1 MTIAD
6 LMAVAVVMALGG
18 APSDGDLASGQVHGA
33 PMASPSVTKVERIAQ
48 AAPAPQAAP
57 VRDGGTVAAPGG
69 SPQAPAPK
77 PGPSEPP
84 AAAMTAEVK
93 ALVERVQGFYE
104 KTQDFT
110 AKFQQDYTYKT
121 FKRKQTSSGTVA
133 FKKPGLMRWEY
144 LQPSARTFVI
154 SNDKVYAYDP
164 QALTLTKGNFDS
176 SQLSASV
183 TFLWGKG
190 KLADEFNIAKV
201 ACKDCKGVLLEL
213 TPKKPDPRFRMVK
226 LEVDPATA
234 QVRRSIVID
243 PDGSENAITFSELKT
258 NTGLKDDAFKLTPA
272 ANTQVIDMTRGGK

>member
-6 LMAVAVVMALGG
+6 VMAVAVVMALGG

-33 PMASPSVTKVERIAQ
+33 PMATPSVTRVERIAQ
-48 AAPAPQAAP
+48 AAPTPQPSP
-57 VRDGGTVAAPGG
+57 VRDGGTAAASGG
-69 SPQAPAPK
+69 SQQTPAPAAA
-77 PGPSEPP
+77 PSEPP
-84 AAAMTAEVK
+84 AAGMTPEVK

-110 AKFQQDYTYKT
+110 AKFQQDYSYKT
-121 FKRKQTSSGTVA
+121 FKRKQTSTGTVA

-164 QALTLTKGNFDS
+164 QAMTLTKGNFDS

-190 KLADEFNIAKV
+190 KLADEFNIEKV
-201 ACKDCKGVLLEL
+201 ACKGCKGVLLQL

-226 LEVDPATA
+226 LEVDPNTA

-258 NTGLKDDAFKLTPA
+258 NTGIKDDAFKLTPA
-272 ANTQVIDMTRGGK
+272 ANTQVIDMTRGPK